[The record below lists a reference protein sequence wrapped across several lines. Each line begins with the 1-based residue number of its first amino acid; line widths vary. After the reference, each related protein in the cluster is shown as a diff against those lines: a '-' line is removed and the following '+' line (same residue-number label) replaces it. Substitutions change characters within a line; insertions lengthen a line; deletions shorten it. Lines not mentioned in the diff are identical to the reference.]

1 MTEPTKFEIGGVWEE
16 SEWRIE
22 YDHEVIFPE
31 PDEEPCPHGV
41 DIELD
46 DPDQARWSVPRVVV
60 ATNEGGFNSTGVCL
74 DCILDATMPRATI
87 TCVGN
92 AEDLVAIDSDKAARA
107 GILLYAAVAR
117 NFRRED
123 VAGLLAMAEEACPG
137 LGDYVA
143 AVTAEL
149 SRLGVDL

>member
-1 MTEPTKFEIGGVWEE
+1 MTEREPTKFDLGGVWED
-16 SEWRIE
+16 SAWRIE
-22 YDHEVIFPE
+22 YDAEVEHPSSDQE
-31 PDEEPCPHGV
+31 RCPHAVGH
-41 DIELD
+41 EYKWL
-46 DPDQARWSVPRVVV
+46 VPRVVV

-87 TCVGN
+87 TCVGD
-92 AEDLVAIDSDKAARA
+92 ADDLVVIDSDKAARA
-107 GILLYAAVAR
+107 GVVLYAAIAR
-117 NFRRED
+117 NSRRED

-149 SRLGVDL
+149 SRLGTQL